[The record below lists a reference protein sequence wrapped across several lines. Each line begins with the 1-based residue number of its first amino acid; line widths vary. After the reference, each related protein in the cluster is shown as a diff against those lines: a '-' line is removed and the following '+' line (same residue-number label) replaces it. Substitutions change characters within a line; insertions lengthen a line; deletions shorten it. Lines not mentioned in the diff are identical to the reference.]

1 MTDDAVQGGAATGSG
16 GIEAMPWL
24 EPSLDHLQS
33 LAAQDRL
40 PHALLLSGDR
50 LTLNLALALA
60 QHLLCRNDAQA
71 RSWVKAGSHPDL
83 VVLKPESKS
92 GQILIDQTRSLAR
105 NATLTATGQR
115 VFVIHP
121 ADAMN
126 NAAANSLLKT
136 LEEPPADTLLILCTP
151 RRSALPATILSRCQT
166 VLVPAPD
173 GPALERYLCET
184 TPGVEPDQAQR
195 IVALANGRVDDALGL
210 VAREELPDGD
220 GITHDLDAL
229 RSGRTLVSDLA
240 AGWIGGEVTE
250 LKLRQLAHYARDR
263 LAGQV
268 VASAAVGDDLTSLWR
283 LYDATNRCRAML
295 QTSARAELQLEALLL
310 AWRDSAA

>member
-1 MTDDAVQGGAATGSG
+1 MTNPTVPDSPSEAAPGL
-16 GIEAMPWL
+16 EAMPWL
-24 EPSLDHLQS
+24 EPSLAYLKN

-50 LTLNLALALA
+50 LTVELALALA
-60 QHLLCRNDAQA
+60 QHLLCRTDAQA
-71 RSWVKAGSHPDL
+71 RSWVQAGSHPDL

-92 GQILIDQTRSLAR
+92 GQILIDQTRALAR

-126 NAAANSLLKT
+126 TAAANSLLKT
-136 LEEPPADTLLILCTP
+136 LEEPPPDTVLILCTA

-173 GPALERYLCET
+173 PAELEHYLCET
-184 TPGVEPDQAQR
+184 VEALGADQAKR
-195 IVALANGRVDDALGL
+195 IVALANGRVDDALSL
-210 VAREELPDGD
+210 ALREELPDGD
-220 GITHDLDAL
+220 GIADDLDAL
-229 RSGRTLVSDLA
+229 RSGKTPVSDLA
-240 AGWIGGEVTE
+240 AGWLGGEVTE
-250 LKLRQLAHYARDR
+250 LKLRQLAHHARDQ
-263 LAGQV
+263 LAGLV
-268 VASAAVGDDLTSLWR
+268 HTPGAAEDDLTSLWR

-295 QTSARAELQLEALLL
+295 KTSARAELQLEALLL
-310 AWRDSAA
+310 TWRDSAA